1 MMDAGQRATDFDHR
15 EDGADLRSEDLERL
29 LTALDAPHGR
39 PVVLHGRRGVGKQ
52 RLVRELVRRGAER
65 AQVVVL
71 EGHTPEAGGRSFHP
85 FAEVAHQAMACA
97 GQAGLTEQV
106 VDPVYEALFPVLDH
120 GHAEIEGPSLD
131 QKLRFFDALR
141 RLLAGLG
148 SQARLLVIIHDLE
161 RADSDTL
168 ELATYLVDE
177 LFGEPD
183 LDPQP
188 AVKGL
193 MVLVARDDAPHPGAR
208 DVLAELM
215 ERPGLQRL
223 HLEGLDLEGLRRY
236 VQSPHV
242 LEKLLA
248 ASAGLPQEV
257 DALIEALP
265 DNVEELFERKLS
277 GMEAVSRDALR
288 ALALSGRPASPR
300 TLATVVQ
307 HPLREVARAL
317 NALRDERVVDRK
329 IHNGEFQF
337 LFHRRRDLEVTE
349 RTLSAEDRARYH
361 GGWAQ
366 ALTGAPDSGGP
377 ALLAH
382 HQLRSQEPQRGVSL
396 AIQAAET
403 YAVSGALNAAI
414 EMLESARPYAQ
425 GELLLA
431 ILERLAELAP
441 LTGNPRRAL
450 RFVEAMKAALPEG
463 QRGVA
468 HLKEAELRNAA
479 GEYELALVSLDAAR
493 ASLAPDDARA
503 RARVEAAVSEAHY
516 HRAELGDAAH
526 AAREGLEILSAKGE
540 GPVRER
546 IELMNQLGK
555 IALADDDTAHAID
568 FFQETLAL
576 AEKSGLGH
584 EQARALVNLGMA
596 HMRLGETSR
605 AEQRLLA
612 GIEKA
617 QEVNDLTRLAFGYMN
632 LGVLV
637 HQCGELGR
645 ALECYREC
653 RSLFRR
659 LGNRT
664 QLARVLHNLGNLY
677 LLVGDLERA
686 RAHNDEAMRL
696 ARQSGVERVVAISTV
711 VDGIL
716 IGALGEH
723 EAGERRLREGM
734 RLLRRMGQARP
745 LEAMV
750 ELVELKLEAGET
762 EAAAE
767 LLTEVEAGL
776 AQVPSPILRARAH
789 LLAGQVALDQG
800 RDAEAAFTQAR
811 DAFER
816 LGRRLFVR
824 DAEVGLTRA
833 LTRAGRREA
842 ARLHLDAA
850 REIQQQV
857 AEDLPEHLAQRFWE
871 AAPQVALREAQ
882 DELEGRP
889 APAAAPVPSAA
900 WVEASAPSAPAA
912 PVAHLERKPEWQ
924 EKYGAIVGSSNKL
937 FRVFHILD
945 RIAQSDGTVLING
958 ESGTGKELVAEA
970 IHRNSPRA
978 NGPFVKL
985 NCAAL
990 VESLLLSELFGH
1002 ERGSFTGAHQRK
1014 IGRFEMAAGGT
1025 LFLDEIG
1032 DISPKTQVA
1041 LLRVL
1046 QEREFERVGGGRPI
1060 KVEARI
1066 IFATNRNLQEMVRE
1080 GTFREDLYYR
1090 LKGLTIDLPPL
1101 RDRPDDIVTL
1111 AEHFLGQYAQE
1122 SGSVAKGLALEA
1134 MELLSRYEW
1143 PGNIRELENI
1153 IRSVALFAEGAVITG
1168 RDFDEYRELFQ
1179 DGPVLTSASRPA
1191 PPAPASALPER
1202 APEPRRAL
1210 EAAPPP
1216 AQEPR
1221 NPTYSAPAPVREVP
1235 AWGGRPRG
1243 RASGR
1248 AGGRSRGNH
1257 ALGPGGRPAPPDLH
1271 PRGSPPRAQETHPE
1285 PSNRSRA
1292 PNH

>member
-1 MMDAGQRATDFDHR
+1 MRRDPYGMVDAGNRATDFDHFD
-15 EDGADLRSEDLERL
+15 DGPDLRHEDLDRL
-29 LTALDAPHGR
+29 LIALEAPHGR
-39 PVVLHGRRGVGKQ
+39 PVVIHGRRGVGKQ
-52 RLVRELVRRGAER
+52 RLARDLVRRAGEKAH
-65 AQVVVL
+65 VVVL

-85 FAEVAHQAMACA
+85 FAEVAHQAMAWA
-97 GQAGLTEQV
+97 GQAGLTDQL

-120 GHAEIEGPSLD
+120 VHAEIEGPSLD
-131 QKLRFFDALR
+131 QKLRFFDGLR

-148 SQARLLVIIHDLE
+148 AHARLLVLIHDLE

-183 LDPQP
+183 LDPEP

-193 MVLVARDDAPHPGAR
+193 LVLVARDDAPHPAAR
-208 DVLAELM
+208 DHLNELM
-215 ERPGLQRL
+215 ERPGLHRL

-277 GMEAVSRDALR
+277 GMDAVSRDALR
-288 ALALSGRPASPR
+288 GLALSGRPASPR
-300 TLATVVQ
+300 TLCTVIQ
-307 HPLREVARAL
+307 HPLKDVARAL
-317 NALRDERVVDRK
+317 NALRDDRVVDRK

-349 RTLSAEDRARYH
+349 RGLSAEDRARYH

-377 ALLAH
+377 ALLAY

-450 RFVEAMKAALPEG
+450 RFVEAMKAALPMG

-479 GEYELALVSLDAAR
+479 GEYDLALVALDAAR
-493 ASLAPDDARA
+493 AGISADDARA
-503 RARVEAAVSEAHY
+503 QARVEAAVSEAHY
-516 HRAELGDAAH
+516 HRAELGEAAH
-526 AAREGLEILSAKGE
+526 AAREGLELLSALGE

-555 IALADDDTAHAID
+555 IALADDDTQHAID
-568 FFQETLAL
+568 FFQETLGL

-584 EQARALVNLGMA
+584 EQARALVNMGMA

-645 ALECYREC
+645 AIECYREC

-677 LLVGDLERA
+677 LMAGDLERA
-686 RAHNDEAMRL
+686 RAHNDEALRL

-711 VDGIL
+711 VDGIIL
-716 IGALGEH
+716 AAQGDSASGEQ
-723 EAGERRLREGM
+723 RLREGM

-750 ELVELKLEAGET
+750 ELVELKLHAGDSA
-762 EAAAE
+762 AAAE
-767 LLTEVEAGL
+767 LLQEVEAEL
-776 AQVPSPILRARAH
+776 EAVSSPILRARAH
-789 LLAGQVALDQG
+789 LLAGDLALAEG
-800 RDAEAAFTQAR
+800 RDAEAPFTQAR
-811 DAFER
+811 DAFEH

-833 LTRAGRREA
+833 LVRAGRREA
-842 ARLHLDAA
+842 ARMHLDAA

-857 AEDLPEHLAQRFWE
+857 AAELPEHLALVFLD
-871 AAPQVALREAQ
+871 AAPQVALRDALA
-882 DELEGRP
+882 ELEGR
-889 APAAAPVPSAA
+889 
-900 WVEASAPSAPAA
+900 
-912 PVAHLERKPEWQ
+912 
-924 EKYGAIVGSSNKL
+924 
-937 FRVFHILD
+937 
-945 RIAQSDGTVLING
+945 
-958 ESGTGKELVAEA
+958 
-970 IHRNSPRA
+970 
-978 NGPFVKL
+978 
-985 NCAAL
+985 
-990 VESLLLSELFGH
+990 
-1002 ERGSFTGAHQRK
+1002 
-1014 IGRFEMAAGGT
+1014 
-1025 LFLDEIG
+1025 
-1032 DISPKTQVA
+1032 
-1041 LLRVL
+1041 
-1046 QEREFERVGGGRPI
+1046 
-1060 KVEARI
+1060 
-1066 IFATNRNLQEMVRE
+1066 
-1080 GTFREDLYYR
+1080 
-1090 LKGLTIDLPPL
+1090 
-1101 RDRPDDIVTL
+1101 
-1111 AEHFLGQYAQE
+1111 
-1122 SGSVAKGLALEA
+1122 
-1134 MELLSRYEW
+1134 
-1143 PGNIRELENI
+1143 
-1153 IRSVALFAEGAVITG
+1153 
-1168 RDFDEYRELFQ
+1168 
-1179 DGPVLTSASRPA
+1179 
-1191 PPAPASALPER
+1191 
-1202 APEPRRAL
+1202 
-1210 EAAPPP
+1210 
-1216 AQEPR
+1216 
-1221 NPTYSAPAPVREVP
+1221 APAP
-1235 AWGGRPRG
+1235 
-1243 RASGR
+1243 
-1248 AGGRSRGNH
+1248 
-1257 ALGPGGRPAPPDLH
+1257 
-1271 PRGSPPRAQETHPE
+1271 
-1285 PSNRSRA
+1285 
-1292 PNH
+1292 